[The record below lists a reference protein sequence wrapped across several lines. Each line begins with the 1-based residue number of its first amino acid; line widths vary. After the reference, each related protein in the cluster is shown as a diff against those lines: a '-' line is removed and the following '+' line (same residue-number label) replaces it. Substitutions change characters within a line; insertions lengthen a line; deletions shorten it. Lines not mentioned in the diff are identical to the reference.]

1 MRSSPSER
9 GRRPPLVHIVFL
21 HDVHVHMSAPSSS
34 WVVVTGGGGGIGRAL
49 VHHFSSTRNVLTC
62 GRRLGPLN
70 ETVATAPRPGAI
82 AAVACDIGTSE
93 GRALLLRSLP
103 ESVAVT
109 LLVHNAAIGNP
120 GRIDQLDVHHFEA
133 SLQVNVVAP
142 LALSQALIPRLRA
155 SEGRILHL
163 GTSVAFHPQ
172 PGTATYGITKMAFHR
187 LYQQLNAE
195 STGVCVGSIS
205 PGMVDTEGVQ
215 DHVAKARALGLPHVA
230 FFDQAYA
237 NGWTTPLP
245 QLMRFVDEVL
255 QMDGE
260 AFGAQEWR
268 FSEWHTQ
275 QQGQQGTSYA
285 AYEKARRGNA
295 TANTAAEPRGAAAV
309 VAALVA
315 GFAAGAV
322 VATSMLKRS

>member
-1 MRSSPSER
+1 MAQAQ
-9 GRRPPLVHIVFL
+9 L
-21 HDVHVHMSAPSSS
+21 AS
-34 WVVVTGGGGGIGRAL
+34 WVIVTGGGGGIGRAL

-82 AAVACDIGTSE
+82 SAVACDIGTAE

-120 GRIDQLDVHHFEA
+120 GRIDQLDVHHFEE
-133 SLQVNVVAP
+133 SLRVNVVAP
-142 LALSQALIPRLRA
+142 LALSQALLPRLRA

-187 LYQQLNAE
+187 LFQQLNAE
-195 STGVCVGSIS
+195 STGVPVGSVS

-230 FFDQAYA
+230 FFDEAYA

-268 FSEWHTQ
+268 CSEWLKHQ
-275 QQGQQGTSYA
+275 QQERGGTSYA
-285 AYEKARRGNA
+285 AYEKARRGSA
-295 TANTAAEPRGAAAV
+295 TAGAAAEPRGAAVA
-309 VAALVA
+309 AALVA

-322 VATSMLKRS
+322 VASSMLLKRS